1 MSYRKTYIGNVL
13 GLIINKIAGWL
24 VSDKGISHACFSL
37 CFWSANSF
45 AWAEGS
51 CSQGEYDF
59 FFQPQFRFWAIILSS
74 NCRHSA
80 SHVCPIVFFLIMWK
94 YINPLVQEIKSSSVI
109 IEFSYSIGVLLSQI
123 HSIKRRQWLHVWRD

>member
-1 MSYRKTYIGNVL
+1 MLQENKYIDNVL
-13 GLIINKIAGWL
+13 GLIINKIASWL

-45 AWAEGS
+45 CLGRGKFFPGRTW
-51 CSQGEYDF
+51 
-59 FFQPQFRFWAIILSS
+59 FFQPQSSFWVIIVSS
-74 NCRHSA
+74 NCRQSA
-80 SHVCPIVFFLIMWK
+80 SHICPIVCFSIMWK

-109 IEFSYSIGVLLSQI
+109 TEFCYSIVVLLSQI